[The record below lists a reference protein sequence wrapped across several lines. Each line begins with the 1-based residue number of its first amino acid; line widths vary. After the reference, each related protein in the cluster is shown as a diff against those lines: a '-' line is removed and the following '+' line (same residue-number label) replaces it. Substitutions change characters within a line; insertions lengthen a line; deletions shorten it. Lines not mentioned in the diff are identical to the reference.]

1 MLDPSFALATR
12 EEMTALADKMEAKE
26 IERRLR
32 FLAQKCRDDIE
43 FNRFAGFDLMT
54 AISTTLLAGAEYIA
68 KTLKDVDA
76 GSTV

>member
-1 MLDPSFALATR
+1 MLDHSFALFTR
-12 EEMTALADKMEAKE
+12 EEMTALADKMEAQE

-32 FLAQKCRDDIE
+32 YLAQKCRDDLE

-68 KTLKDVDA
+68 KTLKEADA
-76 GSTV
+76 DSTV